1 MENSWKKKVQE
12 SLALDLPYFSRPL
25 PMEGTPA
32 SVLVL
37 LHFQGDDPGILLTRR
52 TEQVETHKGQIAF
65 PGGMRDEQDGSEVET
80 ALRETEEEV
89 GIHRDHVEVLGTLP
103 KFWVRSGFLVTPVV
117 AVLKAPVDSI
127 QFSISQQEID
137 EVFWVSFS
145 QLAAPGVYQQEPFRV
160 GNLVYPIH
168 VYQVGRH
175 RVWGATG
182 AMIKN
187 LLDRL
192 QS

>member
-1 MENSWKKKVQE
+1 MENNWKKRIQD
-12 SLALDLPYFSRPL
+12 SLTLDLPYYARPL
-25 PMEGTPA
+25 PTDGTPA

-37 LHFQGDDPGILLTRR
+37 LGGNASDPSILLTRR
-52 TEQVETHKGQIAF
+52 TDHVETHKGQIAF
-65 PGGMRDEQDGSEVET
+65 PGGMRDDSDRSDVET

-89 GIHRDHVEVLGTLP
+89 GIPRDHVEVIGELP

-117 AVLKAPVDSI
+117 GLLKPPLESI
-127 QFSISQQEID
+127 QFSLSPQEID
-137 EVFWVSFS
+137 EVFWVNFS
-145 QLAAPGVYQQEPFRV
+145 QLTAPGVYSEEPFRV
-160 GNLVYPIH
+160 GEHVWPIY

-182 AMIKN
+182 AVIKN